1 MANIDFSSISGDNY
15 YYDNIKYLPEKE
27 NLKYKI

>member
-1 MANIDFSSISGDNY
+1 MVNIDVSSIGDNY